1 MVKSRDE
8 ILEIIR
14 ARVGDDNSDETL
26 SFIEDIADTMNDYE
40 SRLADSPD
48 WKTRYE
54 ENDKEWRKKY
64 KDRFFNAPVK
74 DEEVIEEEIT
84 DETPKKF
91 EDLFKE
97 G

>member
-14 ARVGDDNSDETL
+14 TRVGDDNSDETL

-40 SRLADSPD
+40 SRLADSTN

-64 KDRFFNAPVK
+64 KDRFFNEPVK

-84 DETPKKF
+84 GETPKKF

-97 G
+97 D

>member
-14 ARVGDDNSDETL
+14 TRVGDDNSDETL

-40 SRLADSPD
+40 SRLADSTD

-91 EDLFKE
+91 EDLFK
-97 G
+97 GD